1 MQGLHLDWGQLPMIQ
16 QEPPLVSHITALTDE
31 YTTTALIMVIIFT
44 SHCVQLLL
52 RNNSFYLM
60 ELVFSTPYFGLFKS
74 LIHYYLALKGIVSSD
89 SACNSMLWK
98 LSESKHIIE
107 QCWKEKQ
114 LNQVT

>member
-44 SHCVQLLL
+44 SHCVHLLL

-60 ELVFSTPYFGLFKS
+60 EFVFSTPYFGLFKS
-74 LIHYYLALKGIVSSD
+74 LIHYYLAFKGIVSSD
-89 SACNSMLWK
+89 SACNSTLWK
-98 LSESKHIIE
+98 LCESKHIE
-107 QCWKEKQ
+107 QCWEETQ